1 MSFAQWNKI
10 QRKPQYRISNIF
22 CKKTYNAMLFAEN
35 ASKHFYVTNKIMKR
49 WYLFDIVLL
58 FAG

>member
-1 MSFAQWNKI
+1 
-10 QRKPQYRISNIF
+10 
-22 CKKTYNAMLFAEN
+22 MLFAEN

-58 FAG
+58 FAS